1 MNRERSSCR
10 REKKKR
16 EKKNLVS
23 LSLTTFS
30 LIAFLSSL
38 FFSSP
43 NFFQNNGLH
52 PHGRALRRRLAL
64 RRCLPQGETEGRE
77 RERELE
83 MKRPKRIN
91 LLPSDETK
99 ETETRTTFFLLGI
112 HVPVWSPSAPAW
124 IPHRGVV
131 ESIRRSSPA
140 AKQIMP
146 LGVLERP
153 RSDASFLHLR
163 RWILGLHAAAKGKK
177 KKRLTTTTVSPP
189 PALFEITK
197 QVAFAAQRRAAPSVR
212 LMFSMLRRLLRWR
225 KRGNGASARERT
237 RRSNVLPAPFSL

>member
-189 PALFEITK
+189 PPFSKLPN
-197 QVAFAAQRRAAPSVR
+197 RSPLPPSAGP
-212 LMFSMLRRLLRWR
+212 LLRY
-225 KRGNGASARERT
+225 
-237 RRSNVLPAPFSL
+237 V